1 MNRGRKKDRKEKKE
15 AREKDGR
22 KEESGRNG
30 KQMEEK
36 WKKGRNK
43 IGRRKRREGERKKE
57 RKKERKNARN
67 KECLE
72 GNIKLQRLT
81 LGYKLRRLLLV
92 HRCSKSSPLCLM
104 F

>member
-57 RKKERKNARN
+57 RKKECKEQGMFKRKHKASTADSR
-67 KECLE
+67 
-72 GNIKLQRLT
+72 IQITTLT
-81 LGYKLRRLLLV
+81 
-92 HRCSKSSPLCLM
+92 SSP
-104 F
+104 

>member
-1 MNRGRKKDRKEKKE
+1 
-15 AREKDGR
+15 
-22 KEESGRNG
+22 
-30 KQMEEK
+30 MEEK

-43 IGRRKRREGERKKE
+43 IGRRKRREGE

-92 HRCSKSSPLCLM
+92 HRCSKIVPYA
-104 F
+104 